1 MAIFE
6 ITRSL
11 FIRETFTVKNGN
23 YYFRILFA
31 RMENGKVSS
40 WSCSIHL
47 YAKVEIYIYIRIE
60 LKGRKG
66 RRGTSKDERE
76 CTSVSCL
83 VIVRA
88 PRGMNPLVGPR
99 RQLASTLRYPD
110 TGSNK
115 PRGTKISHGD
125 PWTPL
130 LPPNLSPTDIFGCIL
145 PAYLTSQIPP
155 FSFQFLQLPK
165 NNTSKSRFSLS
176 R

>member
-130 LPPNLSPTDIFGCIL
+130 LPPPQPFTNRYFRMYPPGIFNESNSSVLL
-145 PAYLTSQIPP
+145 PIFATAE
-155 FSFQFLQLPK
+155 K
-165 NNTSKSRFSLS
+165 
-176 R
+176 

>member
-47 YAKVEIYIYIRIE
+47 YAKVDIYIYIRIE

-130 LPPNLSPTDIFGCIL
+130 LPPPQPFTNRYFRMYPPGIFNESNSSVLL
-145 PAYLTSQIPP
+145 PIFATAE
-155 FSFQFLQLPK
+155 K
-165 NNTSKSRFSLS
+165 
-176 R
+176 